1 MRPYRVY
8 ADISPDYY
16 CAAKAKGALFNR
28 LRLGLACEHQI
39 RRLGVAYIQV
49 WLFQIAINKQLDLLT
64 DVARV
69 ASSIWQ
75 SEQVRYLKYCSSR
88 VNCFTLSNS
97 GAAAAGCGAQSA
109 STQLWAAAQTDD
121 SVRNGH
127 AVSATINSIP
137 FAVHCFPRG
146 C

>member
-1 MRPYRVY
+1 VWPYRVY

-75 SEQVRYLKYCSSR
+75 SEQVHLPLSQILFFACELLHFVQQRSGSRRLWSS
-88 VNCFTLSNS
+88 VGLD
-97 GAAAAGCGAQSA
+97 AAVGSRTNRRQ
-109 STQLWAAAQTDD
+109 
-121 SVRNGH
+121 R
-127 AVSATINSIP
+127 
-137 FAVHCFPRG
+137 
-146 C
+146 